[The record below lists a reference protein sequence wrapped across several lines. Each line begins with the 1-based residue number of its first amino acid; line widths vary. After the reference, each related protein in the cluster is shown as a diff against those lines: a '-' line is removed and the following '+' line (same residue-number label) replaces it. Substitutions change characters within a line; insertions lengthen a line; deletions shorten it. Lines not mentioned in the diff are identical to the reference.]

1 MGQRID
7 GWKAIGSHF
16 GRDRTTVMR
25 WADSRG
31 LPVHRV
37 PGGQRAS
44 VYAFREE
51 LDAWLQQQTGD
62 LDEAAPPAP
71 TPASPSR
78 QRRVL
83 FWIVLAAGLAFA
95 VAMGIGLARRP
106 APPPK
111 GKLEMPAD
119 PEVARLYLQ
128 ARDDWAQ
135 RTSPSIDRAIAT
147 LTEVTRRDPG
157 FAPAH
162 ASLAEAWLL
171 AREFGSQSDSAAFPR
186 ALDPAERALKIDG
199 ALHAAHRAKGFI
211 LYWWLHEPEA
221 AGAAF
226 RRALELAPRDAQTH
240 FWYGNALSD
249 NGAHEAALRE
259 LDTARLIEPGS
270 VAIQTDFAWAQWAA
284 GKRDEAVEMLERLR
298 QSNPGF
304 AVVHECLAHIRLADG
319 DYPGFVE
326 GFARMAALRGNG
338 EMTAQAAAFRT
349 ALAQDIPALQRALTD
364 AAGQDMAR
372 DPRQDHIWIAFLA
385 STARDR
391 DQLVDLLRRA
401 RDRKERWGGAGF
413 VSRIASRWSADVE
426 ISALL
431 RALRQPLMA

>member
-7 GWKAIGSHF
+7 GWKAIGGHF

-25 WADSRG
+25 WADTRG

-51 LDAWLQQQTGD
+51 LDAWLQQQAGS
-62 LDEAAPPAP
+62 LDEPGAATASLPPTRPQLPRWAVAAALLLAVAIGIGAWALGPRPPAD
-71 TPASPSR
+71 
-78 QRRVL
+78 
-83 FWIVLAAGLAFA
+83 AA
-95 VAMGIGLARRP
+95 
-106 APPPK
+106 
-111 GKLEMPAD
+111 EMPRDA
-119 PEVARLYLQ
+119 EVARLYLQ

-135 RTSPSIDRAIAT
+135 RTSPSIDRALAS
-147 LTEVTRRDPG
+147 LTEVTRREPG

-171 AREFGSQSDSAAFPR
+171 AREFGSQGDQQAFPR
-186 ALDPAERALKIDG
+186 ALAAAEQALRIDS
-199 ALHAAHRAKGFI
+199 AQHAAHRARGFI
-211 LYWWLHEPEA
+211 FYWWQHQPEA
-221 AGAAF
+221 ASAAF

-259 LDTARLIEPGS
+259 LDTARLLEPGS
-270 VAIQTDFAWAQWAA
+270 VAIQTDLAWAQWAA
-284 GKRDEAVEMLERLR
+284 GRRDEAVETLQRLR
-298 QSNPGF
+298 QSNPDF
-304 AVVHECLAHIRLADG
+304 AVVHECLAHIALADG
-319 DYPGFVE
+319 DYAGFVAS
-326 GFARMAALRGNG
+326 FARMAALRQNR
-338 EMTAQAAAFRT
+338 EMTGEADSFRT
-349 ALAQDIPALQRALTD
+349 ALAQGVPALQQALI
-364 AAGQDMAR
+364 AAARQDMAR

-391 DQLVDLLRRA
+391 AQLVTILRKA
-401 RDRKERWGGAGF
+401 RDRGERWGGAGF
-413 VSRIASRWSADVE
+413 VSRIASRWSNDVE

-431 RALRQPLMA
+431 RALRQPRMA